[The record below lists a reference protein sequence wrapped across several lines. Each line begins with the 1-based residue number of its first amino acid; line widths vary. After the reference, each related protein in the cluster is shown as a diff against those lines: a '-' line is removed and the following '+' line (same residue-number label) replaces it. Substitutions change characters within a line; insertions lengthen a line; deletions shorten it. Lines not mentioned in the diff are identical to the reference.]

1 MEEFRSDC
9 ETGYAAA
16 EDDDG
21 WRLLLLLGHCEVPS
35 CILEFCICVCAYQRK
50 MKIEN
55 RRKKKGEG

>member
-21 WRLLLLLGHCEVPS
+21 WRLLLGHSEVVVYWT
-35 CILEFCICVCAYQRK
+35 FC
-50 MKIEN
+50 M
-55 RRKKKGEG
+55 RRIREKGK